1 MQLKLSTFKYKFS
14 IVPFIFS
21 GFFGFFF
28 IGMIPTFI
36 TEFEVFI
43 IHYIIAGILLI
54 VSITSLIIGVK
65 NTINTLPTLK
75 KLKEGKVV
83 NLKIVDYL
91 ESTIKVDDT
100 SYALYIIGYDENT
113 DTHYRSNFCYKH
125 NWQFEIGESL
135 TMYILSDTFFYIDTK
150 EYLKKRKQ
158 RI

>member
-21 GFFGFFF
+21 GFFGLFF

-100 SYALYIIGYDENT
+100 SYALYIIGYDEKT

-125 NWQFEIGESL
+125 NWKFKMGETL